1 MKTKVGVWNPLAS
14 LKERGIGRVLMAIAI
29 LIASLGALGTT
40 LTGAVFS
47 DSESVVSNA
56 FSTGTVDIAASP
68 ASAVVSFSTMAPGDK
83 VTASLTVTND
93 GSLELRYAVTSTSSE
108 DILAGQLDMTIKTG
122 VSVCNNG
129 QFGNDGSVIYG
140 PADLGNSTGANIIG
154 DPAQGAD
161 AGDRVLAASATETL
175 CIQIELPLNTGNSY
189 QGLSTD
195 ATFAFAAEQ
204 TVNN

>member
-68 ASAVVSFSTMAPGDK
+68 SSAVISFSTMAPGDK
-83 VTASLTVTND
+83 VTAPFTVTND
-93 GSLELRYAVTSTSSE
+93 GSLELRYALTSTSSE
-108 DILAGQLDMTIKTG
+108 DFLAAQLDMTIKTG

-140 PADLGNSTGANIIG
+140 PGDLGTSTGANVIG

-161 AGDRVLAASATETL
+161 TGDRVLAASAAETL
-175 CIQIELPLNTGNSY
+175 CIQIELPLGTGNSY

-195 ATFAFAAEQ
+195 ATLVFAAEQ